1 MRVCSLC
8 AGVYH
13 SSEAWVCLVLPSLAV
28 LARSDAHKT
37 TPDLRIFTGLGKKS
51 ILRGRDYAKQIYP
64 LGMNAGT
71 VAFQLV

>member
-1 MRVCSLC
+1 M
-8 AGVYH
+8 
-13 SSEAWVCLVLPSLAV
+13 LPSLAV

-51 ILRGRDYAKQIYP
+51 ILRGRDYAEQIYP